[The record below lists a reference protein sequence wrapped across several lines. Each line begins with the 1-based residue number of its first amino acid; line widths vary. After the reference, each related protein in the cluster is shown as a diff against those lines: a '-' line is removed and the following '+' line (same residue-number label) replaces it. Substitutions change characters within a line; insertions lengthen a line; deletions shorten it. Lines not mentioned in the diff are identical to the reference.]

1 MDTAFWRAWEL
12 PCHAEG
18 IAYTDTILP
27 AVRSAP
33 DKPGMSA
40 LSLSHAEALSHSASD
55 ERLPRTTRVP
65 VPHMSTVQPPE
76 PGAPERAP
84 VVLIAED
91 HEDSR
96 DALRT
101 LLDAFGFRVVEAGNG
116 REAVERALAERP
128 DVILMDMMMPY
139 VDGFQATREI
149 RAAEG
154 LRGVPILAI
163 TAMEGARQRVLDAG
177 CDDLVP
183 KPIDVRAFLEQV
195 RVWIRRGHSA

>member
-1 MDTAFWRAWEL
+1 M
-12 PCHAEG
+12 
-18 IAYTDTILP
+18 
-27 AVRSAP
+27 SAP
-33 DKPGMSA
+33 T
-40 LSLSHAEALSHSASD
+40 LSHAEALPHSASH
-55 ERLPRTTRVP
+55 ERPPRTRVP
-65 VPHMSTVQPPE
+65 VPRMSTVQPPE
-76 PGAPERAP
+76 PGPGERLP
-84 VVLIAED
+84 LVLIAED

-149 RAAEG
+149 RAVED

-195 RVWIRRGHSA
+195 RAWVRRGHAS

>member
-1 MDTAFWRAWEL
+1 M
-12 PCHAEG
+12 
-18 IAYTDTILP
+18 
-27 AVRSAP
+27 SAP
-33 DKPGMSA
+33 
-40 LSLSHAEALSHSASD
+40 SLAHAEALSHSASD
-55 ERLPRTTRVP
+55 ERLPRMRVP
-65 VPHMSTVQPPE
+65 VPRMSTVQPPE
-76 PGAPERAP
+76 PGEGPQERMP

-149 RAAEG
+149 RAVED

-183 KPIDVRAFLEQV
+183 KPIDVRAFLDQV
-195 RVWIRRGHSA
+195 RAWARRGHAA

>member
-1 MDTAFWRAWEL
+1 
-12 PCHAEG
+12 
-18 IAYTDTILP
+18 
-27 AVRSAP
+27 
-33 DKPGMSA
+33 MSA
-40 LSLSHAEALSHSASD
+40 TSLSHAEALSLSASD
-55 ERLPRTTRVP
+55 DRPARTTRVALP
-65 VPHMSTVQPPE
+65 RMSTVQPPE
-76 PGAPERAP
+76 PGEGERAP

-149 RAAEG
+149 RAVED

-183 KPIDVRAFLEQV
+183 KPIDVRAFLEQIRAWV
-195 RVWIRRGHSA
+195 RRTHET

>member
-1 MDTAFWRAWEL
+1 
-12 PCHAEG
+12 
-18 IAYTDTILP
+18 
-27 AVRSAP
+27 
-33 DKPGMSA
+33 MSA
-40 LSLSHAEALSHSASD
+40 TSLSHAEALSLSASPD
-55 ERLPRTTRVP
+55 PQPRPARVP
-65 VPHMSTVQPPE
+65 VPHMSTVR
-76 PGAPERAP
+76 APESPEGPQEDRAP
-84 VVLIAED
+84 VILIAED

-154 LRGVPILAI
+154 MNRVPILAI

-183 KPIDVRAFLEQV
+183 KPLDVRAFLEQI
-195 RVWIRRGHSA
+195 RVWVRRGRGE